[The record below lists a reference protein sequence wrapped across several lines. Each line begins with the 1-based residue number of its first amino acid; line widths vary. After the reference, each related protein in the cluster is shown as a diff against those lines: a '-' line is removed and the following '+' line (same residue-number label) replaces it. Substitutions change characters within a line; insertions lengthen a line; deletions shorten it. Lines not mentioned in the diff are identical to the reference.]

1 MKKRGCSFYMAKYSI
16 EFKEK
21 VVNQEVMKR
30 KISILPREVSWTIK
44 WSQKIYHEKSAEV
57 IVG

>member
-30 KISILPREVSWTIK
+30 KISILPRELAI
-44 WSQKIYHEKSAEV
+44 EKTSNKYK
-57 IVG
+57 